1 MDNKKLITSAGH
13 LDTALRVMEGFM
25 KAFAIVFAVFFV
37 LVKLFGEKMAAGTF
51 SLDLDYV
58 KLHLAQT
65 WGGMPSGLVRNQIE
79 VILIVGL
86 IGCIFLRYGIGF
98 LRRILAPMKEGRP
111 FDAEVPVCPGQQD
124 KLAGRIAGKSSFANE
139 HLPLFNDIG
148 EVEFGIAEGAI
159 SYHSLIRLRNPDFGH
174 PERPHGDPTKRTI
187 ETTAGR
193 VIFNAIFPEDMGFWN
208 DKVTK
213 STVGNL
219 ILDCHRVAGHDVAVK
234 LIDDLKN
241 LGYNYVTV
249 SGASISGYNIWF

>member
-65 WGGMPSGLVRNQIE
+65 WGGMPSGLVRSQIE

-111 FDAEVPVCPGQQD
+111 FDAEVPACLKKFAWVL
-124 KLAGRIAGKSSFANE
+124 LAGSGLIQVVGLIERAMLTRALPMEEIFSSPAI
-139 HLPLFNDIG
+139 DS
-148 EVEFGIAEGAI
+148 VEYVFTM
-159 SYHSLIRLRNPDFGH
+159 DFGFVWVFVVLQLLARVF
-174 PERPHGDPTKRTI
+174 EYGQRLQQESD
-187 ETTAGR
+187 ET
-193 VIFNAIFPEDMGFWN
+193 
-208 DKVTK
+208 
-213 STVGNL
+213 L
-219 ILDCHRVAGHDVAVK
+219 
-234 LIDDLKN
+234 
-241 LGYNYVTV
+241 
-249 SGASISGYNIWF
+249 